1 MKTLTKD
8 EGMSRAF
15 TEIRVASWPDALSC
29 LTELDPF
36 HIFRGQSD
44 AAWTLKTSI
53 ERCHFFGKNY
63 RVEKDF
69 LKDFQRGACT
79 YLASLPAP
87 DDTLSWLSL
96 MQHHGAPTRLLDFTH
111 SPYVATYFAL
121 ENAVTDA
128 AVWAIHSQHLKEDLA
143 QKSPRSFQY
152 RGDEWYDL
160 SDEAFKQIFDD
171 NELSCVF
178 PVRPSVTNKRY
189 MAQQALFVSLGNT
202 NASFMDQLLSYS
214 WPEYLAEHIVKII
227 LPIALREEGLYDLS
241 RMNINRAVLFP
252 DLDGFSMHL
261 KNTYELRYRGA
272 WAVRSHVPTETAPPV
287 DGIKS

>member
-1 MKTLTKD
+1 
-8 EGMSRAF
+8 MSRAF
-15 TEIRVASWPDALSC
+15 TEIRVTSWPDALRR
-29 LTELDPF
+29 LTALDPF
-36 HIFRGQSD
+36 HIFRGQGD
-44 AAWTLKTSI
+44 AEWTLNTSI

-87 DDTLSWLSL
+87 DDILSWLSL

-111 SPYVATYFAL
+111 SPYVACYFAL
-121 ENAVTDA
+121 ENARTDA

-143 QKSPRSFQY
+143 QKSPQSFQY

-160 SDEAFKQIFDD
+160 ADEAFKQIFEA

-189 MAQQALFVSLGNT
+189 LAQQALFVSLGNT

-227 LPIALREEGLYDLS
+227 LPIELREEGLYDLS

-252 DLDGFSMHL
+252 DLDGFSIDL
-261 KNTYELRYRGA
+261 KTNFPRVTNLISCAGSD
-272 WAVRSHVPTETAPPV
+272 RSL
-287 DGIKS
+287 